1 MKNQEPLTYDEL
13 DAIIAADGR
22 GWLESDGVIAIFV
35 ALKARGLCKGE
46 HPPMPEIYSPPFG

>member
-46 HPPMPEIYSPPFG
+46 HPLMPEIYK